1 MLKNIQPILMR
12 TISEKTIEINILRH
26 LANCIENRSP
36 GSNVGVIAPTQ
47 NQEKNLGFDAILGS
61 TKDQQVI
68 AIQFKRPKMNTHS
81 KHVKFKIDV
90 EQQNVF
96 TRYRSSIL
104 HKFYILSPFVSHN
117 EFIKKTGEQLLRE
130 SSAIHVCD
138 MPNTRN
144 IQTKSYTLTLKPQHN
159 LFHKK
164 RSITRNSLNYLC
176 DLMLNK
182 DHYDMKKY
190 SGNDDELGS
199 KIKEQKISRTY
210 YVVINYN
217 KTSN

>member
-26 LANCIENRSP
+26 LANCIENRLSD
-36 GSNVGVIAPTQ
+36 SNVGVIAPTQ

-61 TKDQQVI
+61 IKEQQVI
-68 AIQFKRPKMNTHS
+68 AIQFKRPKMNTHP

-104 HKFYILSPFVSHN
+104 HKFYILSPFVTHN
-117 EFIKKTGEQLLRE
+117 EFIKKTGEELLSE
-130 SSAIHVCD
+130 SSAIRVRD

-159 LFHKK
+159 LFHKEI
-164 RSITRNSLNYLC
+164 SIISNPVNYLC
-176 DLMLNK
+176 DLMSNK
-182 DHYDMKKY
+182 DHYNMKKY

-199 KIKEQKISRTY
+199 KIKKRKIGRTY